1 MISQISNTIDHP
13 IGLNFEE
20 VHNNCI
26 EQKFKSFPATDAVH
40 VDNVMDD
47 EAQQL
52 LSAVGNSL
60 GASSQEASSIHNG
73 LSYSR
78 VMSLLEGI

>member
-1 MISQISNTIDHP
+1 MISQISNTIDHQ

-20 VHNNCI
+20 VYNNSI
-26 EQKFKSFPATDAVH
+26 EQKFKIFQATDAVH

-60 GASSQEASSIHNG
+60 GSSSQEASSIHNG